1 MRVMGKSP
9 SNQSA
14 VNETAECAML
24 ASGTIAGF
32 IHFPCSPLYSRLD
45 SLAADHVI
53 SLPGLT
59 VPEIVNGGALENC
72 EEEVKDG
79 EGGNGGHGGVDNYL
93 LCLLNTDSREEYGYR
108 EADKECGKRV
118 EESIDVVR
126 NSLHCNMS

>member
-32 IHFPCSPLYSRLD
+32 IHFPCWPLYSRLD
-45 SLAADHVI
+45 SSAAGRDI

-59 VPEIVNGGALENC
+59 VPKIVDGGALENC
-72 EEEVKDG
+72 EEEVEDG

-93 LCLLNTDSREEYGYR
+93 LRLLNTDSSEEHGYR
-108 EADKECGKRV
+108 EADKECGECV
-118 EESIDVVR
+118 EESMAAVK
-126 NSLHCNMS
+126 NSARCNM